1 MRLKAPF
8 LSIALEHKQLY
19 IGGDKFSP
27 EKDPKL
33 INLEKD
39 HDI

>member
-1 MRLKAPF
+1 MTLKAPF
-8 LSIALEHKQLY
+8 FSIALEHKQVY
-19 IGGDKFSP
+19 IGDGKFSP